1 MLVSGRKQAMGD
13 HVNGLGLNV
22 LGWGTTVITFS
33 AALGLLVTT
42 L

>member
-1 MLVSGRKQAMGD
+1 MLVSGRNQAMGD

-22 LGWGTTVITFS
+22 LGWGTTVIMFS